1 MDDTAAADANPT
13 NPSVFVVGGDDKRKS
28 AGQAA
33 GGDRIV
39 AVDIGDDPLLECLE
53 FLAKFH
59 GNPRSG
65 EVLKAGL
72 PFGGNRL
79 TPSLFIRAAE
89 RAGINSRVVKRAL
102 HRIPKLVLPAV
113 LILTDGRACVLLDF
127 PRRNSARVVMPE
139 SGGSTEDVELA
150 KLKDDYA
157 GYAIFARPVSRLD
170 DRHEEAPVERPSSWF
185 WGTLARHWWS
195 YAQVILAAVLI
206 NIFALA
212 SPLFVMNV
220 YDRVV
225 PNDAIETLWVLAIG
239 AATVFLFDFLLKVL
253 RGYFIDLAGKNA
265 DVVLACRLFDQV
277 LNMRMSARPSS
288 AGGFASSLREFETL
302 RDFFTSATLVA
313 VVDLPFV
320 LFFMAVIWALA
331 GGMVTIHLIAVP
343 MILAVGLALQWPLN
357 TVVRRNL
364 KEAEQKHGVLIESIN
379 GLETLKS
386 LGAEA
391 RMRQKWE
398 RLVGLTAQSSLQ
410 ARVISQGAITF
421 AGLITNLTTIAVVIY
436 GVFMIKDG
444 ALTVGGLIAC
454 VMLSGRALA
463 PLLQVAQ
470 LLSRFH
476 RSMVSLKSLNEIMRA
491 PVERPTDRVFLHR
504 PKLSGA
510 ITFNEVRFAYPNQSL
525 DVLKG
530 VSFKITAG
538 ERVGVVGR
546 VGSGKSTIAKLILG
560 LYDPTAGA
568 VLMDGT
574 DLRQID
580 PVDLRRNIGYVPQDV
595 YLFRGSVAEN
605 ISVSAPQAG
614 DQAILDAAVLA
625 GVDEFVG
632 QHPMGYDLPVGER
645 GEGLSGGQRQAIA
658 IARALIHDPAL
669 MVLDEPTS
677 SMDTRSEEAFKARLA
692 RGLPGRGMILITH
705 RASLLSLVD
714 RLVVLDGGRVVAD
727 GPRQAVMEAL
737 AGGKIATARI

>member
-1 MDDTAAADANPT
+1 MDDTARADTKPNDPA
-13 NPSVFVVGGDDKRKS
+13 VFVVGGDYRRKS
-28 AGQAA
+28 GGQAA
-33 GGDRIV
+33 AGDKFTV
-39 AVDIGDDPLLECLE
+39 VDAGEDPLLECLE
-53 FLAKFH
+53 FLTKFH

-72 PFGGNRL
+72 PFAGNRL
-79 TPSLFIRAAE
+79 SASLFVRAAE
-89 RAGINSRVVKRAL
+89 RAGLNSRVVKRAL
-102 HRIPKLVLPAV
+102 NRIPKLVLPAV
-113 LILTDGRACVLLDF
+113 LILTDGRACLLMDF
-127 PRRNSARVVMPE
+127 PRRNTARVMMPE
-139 SGGSTEDVELA
+139 AGGSTEDIDLA
-150 KLKDDYA
+150 KLKNDYA
-157 GYAIFARPVSRLD
+157 GYAIFARPVVHFD
-170 DRHEEAPVERPSSWF
+170 DRRDDGPVKRPSSWF
-185 WGTLARHWWS
+185 WGTMASHWWS
-195 YAQVILAAVLI
+195 YAQVVLAALMI
-206 NIFALA
+206 NVFALA

-253 RGYFIDLAGKNA
+253 RGYFIDLAGKSA

-277 LNMRMSARPSS
+277 LDMRMAARPSS
-288 AGGFASSLREFETL
+288 AGGFANSLREFETL

-320 LFFMAVIWALA
+320 VFFVAVIWAIA
-331 GGMVTIHLIAVP
+331 GGMVQIHVVAVP
-343 MILAVGLALQWPLN
+343 LILLVGLALQWPLN
-357 TVVRRNL
+357 VVVRRNL

-398 RLVGLTAQSSLQ
+398 RLVGLTAQSSLS
-410 ARVISQGAITF
+410 ARVISQAAITF
-421 AGLITNLTTIAVVIY
+421 AGLVTNLVTVAVVIY

-444 ALTVGGLIAC
+444 TLSVGGLIAC

-463 PLLQVAQ
+463 PLMQIAQ

-491 PVERPTDRVFLHR
+491 PVERPSDRVFLHR

-510 ITFNEVRFAYPNQSL
+510 VTFNDVHFAYPNQNL

-530 VSFKITAG
+530 VSFKIKAS

-560 LYDPTAGA
+560 LYEPTAGA

-580 PVDLRRNIGYVPQDV
+580 PIDLRRNLGYVPQDV

-605 ISVSAPQAG
+605 IAVSAPQAD
-614 DQAILDAAVLA
+614 DQAILKAAALA

-658 IARALIHDPAL
+658 IARALIHEPGL
-669 MVLDEPTS
+669 LVLDEPTS
-677 SMDTRSEEAFKARLA
+677 SMDTRAEEAFKARLA

-737 AGGKIATARI
+737 AGGKVAAARI